1 MDRLKQ
7 LQAAHVRIAA
17 EVKATRG
24 VAEGDYGIRH
34 EGAGAFL
41 YMKLD
46 LIGRLAALGRET
58 ADEREAGN
66 CLQIIIE
73 ELPLAVAYAE
83 KAGLKPDFG
92 GSGVH
97 IKLDMIRGYAAE
109 GIDGQDYGEIASGLR
124 F

>member
-1 MDRLKQ
+1 MDTIKR
-7 LQAAHVRIAA
+7 LQAANARIAA
-17 EVKATRG
+17 EVTATRA
-24 VAEGDYGIRH
+24 VAKGDYGIAH

-46 LIGRLAALGRET
+46 LIGRLAALGRDT

-66 CLQIIIE
+66 CLQIILE

-97 IKLDMIRGYAAE
+97 IKLDMIRGYANE
-109 GIDGQDYGEIASGLR
+109 GIDGQDYSEIASGLR